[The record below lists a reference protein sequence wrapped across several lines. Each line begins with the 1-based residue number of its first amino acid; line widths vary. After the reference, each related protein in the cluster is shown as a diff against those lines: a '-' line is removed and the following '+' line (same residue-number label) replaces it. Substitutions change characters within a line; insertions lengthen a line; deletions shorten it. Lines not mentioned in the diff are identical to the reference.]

1 MYRRPRLWGA
11 YMYYWQIGELVMC
24 VPTHGYSTS
33 YVSGSEWPGAD
44 RYSAVHISTGF
55 RAPHR
60 CGIPTLFVRPNGW
73 LAGWTDRS
81 NGWQDGWMD
90 GRASRCRSGSA
101 SPYQSVTV
109 ATAAPCRTI
118 AAQRAQAGLTQAG
131 HSQPENGV
139 GPIRAGGL
147 DAPRVGVAVGLWE
160 RKGRQSVSRAAS

>member
-1 MYRRPRLWGA
+1 M
-11 YMYYWQIGELVMC
+11 
-24 VPTHGYSTS
+24 
-33 YVSGSEWPGAD
+33 D
-44 RYSAVHISTGF
+44 
-55 RAPHR
+55 
-60 CGIPTLFVRPNGW
+60 GW

-118 AAQRAQAGLTQAG
+118 AAQRAQVGLTQAG

-160 RKGRQSVSRAAS
+160 RKGRAPDSQSAEPPVRPAERRAYRYIERDRLGQGLSMGRDPRLTRKRYPIRPA